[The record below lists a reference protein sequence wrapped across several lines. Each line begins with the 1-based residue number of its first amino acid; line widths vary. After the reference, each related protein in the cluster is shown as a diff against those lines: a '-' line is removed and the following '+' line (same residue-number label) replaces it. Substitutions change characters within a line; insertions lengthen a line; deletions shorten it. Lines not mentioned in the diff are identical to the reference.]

1 LSFAKPIFL
10 PKKPNLNHHTKTIHW
25 SKNST
30 IFSINWDQESEAKG
44 RNKKNTILKYYKDN
58 FSNPYLFF
66 FSNHREQILSKP
78 PLQSITS
85 QNQTKS
91 KPKQKKKN
99 QNREK
104 KKKQNLKLFI
114 LIRPFW

>member
-10 PKKPNLNHHTKTIHW
+10 PKKPNLNHLTKTIHW

-58 FSNPYLFF
+58 FSNPYLF